1 MKVRVWLPAL
11 AGLLLSWPAR
21 AGDASHTGMA
31 TLSCGPVLLQ
41 ARTTSIAHMPPDN
54 GLAWTAQ
61 EISLR
66 GPDGTS
72 RPLRVEGIDEQPA
85 PAGNLSLPAIVT
97 SWQCLHGSRREVIEL
112 WLTCNR
118 PDLGGA
124 CKGEREW
131 ERLIGADGKPLD
143 AGYTPQDPRYE
154 ALSQRL
160 GIPADGVKL
169 LDATGD

>member
-1 MKVRVWLPAL
+1 MKVRVWLPAF
-11 AGLLLSWPAR
+11 ACLLLPWATY
-21 AGDASHTGMA
+21 AGDALHVGVA
-31 TLSCGPVLLQ
+31 ILSCGAVRLQ
-41 ARTTSIAHMPPDN
+41 ARTTSIAHVPPDD

-61 EISLR
+61 EIALH
-66 GPDGTS
+66 GPDGAS
-72 RPLRVEGIDEQPA
+72 RRLRVEGIDDQPA
-85 PAGNLSLPAIVT
+85 PAGNPGLPVVVT
-97 SWQCLHGSRREVIEL
+97 SWQCLHGSRGEVIEL

-118 PDLGGA
+118 ADLGGA

-131 ERLIGADGKPLD
+131 ERLVGVDGKPLD
-143 AGYTPQDPRYE
+143 EGYAPQDPRYE

>member
-1 MKVRVWLPAL
+1 MTVGVWLPAF
-11 AGLLLSWPAR
+11 AGLLLTWQVH
-21 AGDASHTGMA
+21 AGDAPHVGMA

-66 GPDGTS
+66 GPDGAS
-72 RPLRVEGIDEQPA
+72 RRLRVEGIDDQPA
-85 PAGNLSLPAIVT
+85 PAGNLGLPVIVT
-97 SWQCLHGSRREVIEL
+97 SWQCLHGSRGEVIEL

-118 PDLGGA
+118 ADLGGA

-131 ERLIGADGKPLD
+131 ERLIDADGKPLD
-143 AGYTPQDPRYE
+143 AGYAPQDARYE

-169 LDATGD
+169 LGATGD